1 MLLSSELEAMV
12 HKNIIIA
19 HDNKFNRGVC
29 EDRALYF
36 KGARCRE
43 ISKYPQDL
51 TGKHLGQRTSER
63 TLNVDVEAP
72 LSPAP

>member
-1 MLLSSELEAMV
+1 
-12 HKNIIIA
+12 
-19 HDNKFNRGVC
+19 
-29 EDRALYF
+29 
-36 KGARCRE
+36 
-43 ISKYPQDL
+43 L